1 MRKNLKKFYNNNIK
15 VKKSYML
22 IIDTETIGFDY
33 ISYNKVIYKVGNKI
47 QHSKLK
53 KIKEHKFNS
62 SSGELTSDL
71 FKPSNFDM
79 NEFKKFLERK

>member
-22 IIDTETIGFDY
+22 VIDTETVGFNY
-33 ISYNKVIYKVGNKI
+33 ISYNKIIYKVGNKI
-47 QHSKLK
+47 KYSKLK

-62 SSGELTSDL
+62 SANKLSSDL
-71 FKPSNFDM
+71 FKPSHFDM
-79 NEFKKFLERK
+79 NDLKKFLERK